1 MELSRDLSFKG
12 DRTYLAGTTVFDDI
26 IVLRGSSIR
35 GIDFRFNHKTDRQV
49 CYQSASPAEGQISV
63 GTWRDDQ
70 DFFHIVERDA
80 PITARVPFNE
90 DDLVENFVFEP
101 GRVALPTDVAP
112 NSTIEAIVAGYK
124 QLLLRSVIDHQARLA
139 FVRLRLP
146 AILTL
151 PLEIRFSRRL
161 GDFYQGDLVKDRK
174 PAGQIFFGEWR

>member
-1 MELSRDLSFKG
+1 MELSRNLSFKG
-12 DRTYLAGTTVFDDI
+12 GRNYLAGTTVFDDI
-26 IVLRGSSIR
+26 VALRGRSIR

-49 CYQSASPAEGQISV
+49 SYQSASPTEGQVSV

-70 DFFHIVERDA
+70 EAFHIVERDT
-80 PITARVPFNE
+80 PITARVPFDE
-90 DDLVENFVFEP
+90 DDLVKNFVFEP
-101 GRVALPTDVAP
+101 GRVAMPADIAA

-124 QLLLRSVIDHQARLA
+124 QLLLRSVMNHQAHLA

-146 AILTL
+146 AVPTL

-161 GDFYQGDLVKDRK
+161 GEFYQGDLIKDSK